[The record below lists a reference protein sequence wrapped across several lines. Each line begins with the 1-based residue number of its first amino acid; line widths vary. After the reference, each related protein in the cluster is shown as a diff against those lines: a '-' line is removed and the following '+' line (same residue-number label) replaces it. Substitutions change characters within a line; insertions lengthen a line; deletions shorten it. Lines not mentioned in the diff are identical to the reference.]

1 MENIGLALFFEFFV
15 SRLQLSPLTYKKR
28 TRPILSNGEAPSSV
42 CVTRV
47 LLYCKAQHVK
57 MIDSC
62 WGLRKIF
69 FWVFQL
75 ENASPLFTLYPSH
88 NLLIIYSHY
97 LSFRHVEP
105 CSIVGHVSH
114 TSEPSIWPCSPRV
127 SHSSVVRAS
136 NRYFGRSWVRL
147 SLGAQKNL
155 FLSIST
161 WQRFSVICTLSKS
174 QSTYHLFDQFS
185 SNTDESHNSLMTYM
199 C

>member
-1 MENIGLALFFEFFV
+1 MENIGLDIFFEFFV

-28 TRPILSNGEAPSSV
+28 TRP
-42 CVTRV
+42 
-47 LLYCKAQHVK
+47 K
-57 MIDSC
+57 
-62 WGLRKIF
+62 KIF

-105 CSIVGHVSH
+105 CSIAGHVSH
-114 TSEPSIWPCSPRV
+114 TSEPSIWPCPPRV

-136 NRYFGRSWVRL
+136 NRYSGRSWVQL
-147 SLGAQKNL
+147 PLGAQKNI

-161 WQRFSVICTLSKS
+161 WEHFAIIYTLSKS
-174 QSTYHLFDQFS
+174 QSTYHLL
-185 SNTDESHNSLMTYM
+185 TIIILALL
-199 C
+199 